1 MDRQR
6 QWLEPRL
13 AGAVPGAMPKKSS
26 VSESLEPNT
35 NVDGTWVTSGL
46 RIKPMEGWLEE
57 PLRRV
62 AELMAADASVLLTP
76 EMIVRLSLLIILFI
90 ASAFFSGSE
99 TALFSL
105 SRFDLRQLRRERHPV
120 AATLH
125 SLLDQP
131 RRLIISVLCGNQ
143 VVNVIATANLTAI
156 LVVVYG
162 VDRAAWISMVIMVP
176 LLLLFGE
183 ATPKTV
189 AVSDPVGISTRIVAK
204 PMSFWVNSI
213 SPLSGAIRYV
223 SDRITTAIVGEEKAR
238 DNILQVDEFRTLLD
252 EGVVRGE
259 LSATERALIHNLLR
273 AGVAEIVEI
282 MVPRTRVDWI
292 DGDRPMDEVI
302 DQFLAYRRK
311 RVPVYRGQRD
321 NVVGFLYAEDIMK
334 LVFDGAD
341 RSKARLED
349 VIRDPVMVPP
359 TKKID
364 EMFDYFQSK
373 DLQAV
378 IVLNEFGGVDGLL
391 TMNDVLTCIFGRP
404 QVESQQPEYTWDA
417 DTNAYELPG
426 DMKLMDFNRI
436 TRFGIDD
443 KRMTTIAGVMLRHLD
458 RLPEVGDRVTAD
470 DVFIEVLEMD
480 GNRISR
486 VRARRGPER
495 KA

>member
-1 MDRQR
+1 MEQ
-6 QWLEPRL
+6 LGEL
-13 AGAVPGAMPKKSS
+13 A
-26 VSESLEPNT
+26 
-35 NVDGTWVTSGL
+35 D
-46 RIKPMEGWLEE
+46 
-57 PLRRV
+57 
-62 AELMAADASVLLTP
+62 LMAVDPMILLSP
-76 EMIVRLSLLIILFI
+76 EMIARVVLLIILFA

-125 SLLDQP
+125 SLIDQP
-131 RRLIISVLCGNQ
+131 RRLIISILCGNQ

-156 LVVVYG
+156 LAALFG
-162 VDRAAWISMVIMVP
+162 VQNAAWISLVIMVP

-189 AVSDPVGISTRIVAK
+189 AVSDPVGISTSIVAK
-204 PMSFWVNSI
+204 PMHFWVNAI
-213 SPLSGAIRYV
+213 SPLTGAIRFV
-223 SDRITTAIVGEEKAR
+223 SDHITTAIVGAKKAS

-259 LSATERALIHNLLR
+259 LSATERALVHNLLR

-292 DGDRPMDEVI
+292 NGNLPMSEIIDR
-302 DQFLAYRRK
+302 FLAYRHK
-311 RVPVYRGQRD
+311 RVPVFRGQRD
-321 NVVGFLYAEDIMK
+321 NVIGFLYAEDMFK
-334 LVFDGAD
+334 LVVDENH
-341 RSKARLED
+341 REKMRLDD
-349 VIRDPVMVPP
+349 VIRAAVMVPS
-359 TKKID
+359 TKKVD

-404 QVESQQPEYTWDA
+404 QVESQQPEYTWNS
-417 DTNAYELPG
+417 DTNEFELPG

-436 TRFGIDD
+436 TRFGLDD
-443 KRMTTIAGVMLRHLD
+443 ARMTTIAGVMFRHLD
-458 RLPEVGDRVTAD
+458 RLPEIGDRVAID
-470 DVFIEVLEMD
+470 DVLLEVLEMD

-486 VRARRGPER
+486 IRTRRGGHGST
-495 KA
+495 